1 MRTDC
6 VADKQPFNIAQE
18 QSSVWLA
25 MQLPCERPLVFLDRE
40 QPAEDEHTGAG
51 IQGRQSNE
59 MFPTLAS
66 AGRIGHAYLY
76 ETGGFLTGWAR
87 PYLF

>member
-25 MQLPCERPLVFLDRE
+25 MQLPC
-40 QPAEDEHTGAG
+40 
-51 IQGRQSNE
+51 NE